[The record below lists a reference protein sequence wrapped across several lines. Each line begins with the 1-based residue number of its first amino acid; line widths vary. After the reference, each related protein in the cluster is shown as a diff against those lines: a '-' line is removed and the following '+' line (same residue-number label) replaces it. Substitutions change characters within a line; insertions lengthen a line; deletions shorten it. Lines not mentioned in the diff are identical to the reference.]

1 MTILD
6 NYALKYYA
14 KIRVLK
20 NLMKARKLNMTMI
33 NGHVDI
39 TVGISFCLNDFVL
52 MILLC
57 LVFVLNFIK
66 DSEPCKTSKMEGLTQ
81 LHEMGTPGPIKGN
94 AQLIRQNYFSL
105 I

>member
-1 MTILD
+1 MIRHNVKSCSKYSKIFKVSLTILD

-66 DSEPCKTSKMEGLTQ
+66 E
-81 LHEMGTPGPIKGN
+81 
-94 AQLIRQNYFSL
+94 
-105 I
+105 

>member
-39 TVGISFCLNDFVL
+39 TVGMSFCLNDFVL

-66 DSEPCKTSKMEGLTQ
+66 EQRRFPNPVKHL
-81 LHEMGTPGPIKGN
+81 
-94 AQLIRQNYFSL
+94 RWRV
-105 I
+105 